1 MNVRDPIHLSRS
13 CSPVSDS
20 KRHTA
25 VTDMGQ
31 ARTQIGRM
39 KKCQSQAVHG
49 EAVLNVEQALKK
61 AGMGAERV
69 LNVLAQIL
77 MDRAAEA
84 QRGRTGVAAT
94 TLMGRS
100 AEKVHAEE
108 KTPNL

>member
-1 MNVRDPIHLSRS
+1 M
-13 CSPVSDS
+13 
-20 KRHTA
+20 
-25 VTDMGQ
+25 
-31 ARTQIGRM
+31 
-39 KKCQSQAVHG
+39 
-49 EAVLNVEQALKK
+49 LNVEQALKK

-69 LNVLAQIL
+69 LTVLAQIL

-108 KTPNL
+108 KTTELITCTLGYLMLYRMFLLAIGKKSVCRPQGEDVKVGGHHHRG